1 LDETL
6 MSRTVVEAR
15 IQDRTARGRLEV
27 RNKPYW
33 RQLSE
38 GAHIGYRKGA
48 RKGTWFARFHC
59 ETSNAY
65 VSSAIGEADDTRDAD
80 DLDIFTYKQAFER
93 AQRWIE
99 LARKGTAL
107 AEPVKIVMPQ
117 DHGDLTVGRAVDAYV
132 ALRDARRSHR
142 AGRAL
147 HSDAYYTL
155 TRFVRADLLANV
167 SLTRLTV
174 SDLQAWQLRIQRSR
188 ASSIQRVVNDL
199 KAALNAAFRLH
210 REKLPGDLPVTIEYG
225 LKVESTEMLVSV
237 ARENQILTD
246 EQVRRVVAA
255 AIGVD
260 EDLGRLVVLLAAT
273 GARFSQIARMR
284 VGDVQAEYLR
294 VLVPQSFK
302 GKKRSVEYTRVQ
314 VGADTLATL
323 APITT
328 GRPAAAP
335 LLERWRLRQTAPMEW
350 ERVERGPWATSSEMT
365 RLWKRAVAK
374 AGLPDS
380 TIPYALRHSSIVRGL
395 RFGLPIRLVAAL
407 HDTSVAMIERHYS
420 RWITEGLDELA
431 ARAVVPIVSIAA

>member
-1 LDETL
+1 
-6 MSRTVVEAR
+6 MSRTVTEAR
-15 IQDRTARGRLEV
+15 IQDRTARGRLEA

-38 GAHIGYRKGA
+38 GAHIGYRRGK
-48 RKGTWFARFHC
+48 RKGTWFARYHC
-59 ETSNAY
+59 ENTSAY
-65 VSSAIGEADDTRDAD
+65 VSSAIGEADDHCEAD
-80 DLDIFTYKQAFER
+80 DVEVFTYKQAFDR
-93 AQRWIE
+93 ALRWIE
-99 LARKGTAL
+99 LARKGVTAP
-107 AEPVKIVMPQ
+107 EPVRIVLPAN
-117 DHGDLTVGRAVDAYV
+117 DGDLTVGSAVDAYV
-132 ALRDARRSHR
+132 ALRDARRSNR
-142 AGRAL
+142 AGREL

-155 TRFVRADLLANV
+155 TRFVRVDPVATIA
-167 SLTRLTV
+167 LTRLTV

-199 KAALNAAFRLH
+199 KAALNAVFRKH
-210 REKLPGDLPVTIEYG
+210 RDKLPSDLPVTIEYG

-246 EQVRRVVAA
+246 DQVRRVVAA
-255 AIGVD
+255 AIALD

-284 VGDVQAEYLR
+284 VGDVQADYGR

-314 VGADTLATL
+314 VGTDTLAAL
-323 APITT
+323 APVIVE
-328 GRPAAAP
+328 RPASAP
-335 LLERWRLRQTAPMEW
+335 LLEHWRMRQTAPMEW
-350 ERVERGPWATSSEMT
+350 ERVERGAWMASSEMT
-365 RLWKRAVAK
+365 RPWKRAVEA
-374 AGLPDS
+374 AGLPAS

-431 ARAVVPIVSIAA
+431 ARAVVPIVAMAA